1 MLYNLYIQANIGYF
15 AQNIASEEGIDMREE
30 EYKEIADKIRNYR
43 KLRDLTQDQMAFELD
58 IDTQYYSQLEQGR
71 RHFTLERVVD
81 CCKILNIKIE
91 DIVSSPA
98 PNEARA
104 EEIRKDINKKL
115 TGASCKQLMLI
126 EKIVDSVKAFQ

>member
-1 MLYNLYIQANIGYF
+1 MEK
-15 AQNIASEEGIDMREE
+15 S
-30 EYKEIADKIRNYR
+30 EYKEIADKIRKYR

-58 IDTQYYSQLEQGR
+58 IDTQYYAQLEQGR
-71 RHFTLERVVD
+71 RHFTLERVID
-81 CCKILNIKIE
+81 CCKVLNIKIE

-115 TGASCKQLMLI
+115 AGASCKQLMLI
-126 EKIVDSVKAFQ
+126 DKIVDSVKAFQ